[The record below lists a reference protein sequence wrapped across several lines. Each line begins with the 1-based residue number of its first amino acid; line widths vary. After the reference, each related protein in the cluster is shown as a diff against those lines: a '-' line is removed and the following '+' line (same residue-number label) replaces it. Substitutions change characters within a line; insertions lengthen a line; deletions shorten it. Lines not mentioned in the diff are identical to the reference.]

1 MHTIA
6 FKMLFRKKG
15 TASTVLAI
23 ALLIALITSV
33 SALVNNINSQATTL
47 GTLARIGET
56 YLITDKNSNSL
67 LKSKI
72 DANIAD
78 AIRNVS
84 EVKYVLPQKLIP
96 ATLTATTGNY
106 PILIRAV
113 DEPQTFF
120 NMKKA
125 HINGIASK
133 NQSHANVGKILSNL
147 ASINKNDNITLT
159 INDSSTIKVQIV
171 GITTTNDQSDTDIIL
186 PIITLNE
193 LFQKNDNIS
202 YIELAL
208 KDTSTS
214 ARNNAINQ
222 ITQIL
227 PSNAQ
232 ITKVQQIDTFAQDM
246 NNQTLSFLNLWSIVI
261 YTVVAAAS
269 YVIATKLITES
280 KYELSMLKIMGA
292 KRSLTSKTILAYTI
306 ILATTGAIL
315 GIAIGIVGAQVA
327 STTIRWMFTNISVA
341 PFIEVNQI
349 IQILLLS
356 FVSSIVGCIYPA
368 LKVVQKATVENFL

>member
-72 DANIAD
+72 DVNIAD

-202 YIELAL
+202 YIELRPQRY
-208 KDTSTS
+208 KH
-214 ARNNAINQ
+214 
-222 ITQIL
+222 
-227 PSNAQ
+227 
-232 ITKVQQIDTFAQDM
+232 KC
-246 NNQTLSFLNLWSIVI
+246 
-261 YTVVAAAS
+261 
-269 YVIATKLITES
+269 S
-280 KYELSMLKIMGA
+280 K
-292 KRSLTSKTILAYTI
+292 
-306 ILATTGAIL
+306 
-315 GIAIGIVGAQVA
+315 
-327 STTIRWMFTNISVA
+327 
-341 PFIEVNQI
+341 
-349 IQILLLS
+349 
-356 FVSSIVGCIYPA
+356 
-368 LKVVQKATVENFL
+368 

>member
-33 SALVNNINSQATTL
+33 SALVNNINSQATAL

-67 LKSKI
+67 LESRI
-72 DANIAD
+72 DVNIAD

-306 ILATTGAIL
+306 ILATAGAIL